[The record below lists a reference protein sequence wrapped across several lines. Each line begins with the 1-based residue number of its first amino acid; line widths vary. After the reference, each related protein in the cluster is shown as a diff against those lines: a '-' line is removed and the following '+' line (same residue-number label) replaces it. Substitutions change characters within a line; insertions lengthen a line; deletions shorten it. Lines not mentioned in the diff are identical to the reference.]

1 MPLGLAVVCAV
12 CKNYRKG
19 PGAQILGHQLL
30 DGAGD
35 SQGSLEALLHVTEC
49 DTKEIPTRAA
59 WGVEVMVP
67 HASLGKFKVLFSRP
81 AASRASQDEE
91 LSFSYDFYIRW
102 GTE

>member
-1 MPLGLAVVCAV
+1 MGLAVVCAV

-35 SQGSLEALLHVTEC
+35 SRGSLEAM
-49 DTKEIPTRAA
+49 KEIPTRAA

-67 HASLGKFKVLFSRP
+67 DASLGKFKVLFSRP

-91 LSFSYDFYIRW
+91 LSFSYDFYVRW